1 MPQAVLNI
9 SMSVS
14 FSYYT
19 ILRID
24 FKQMPG
30 FDPYRQAKPEKK
42 DRPPVSA
49 ACIKKFHS
57 LSMRGLAG
65 LGLTGCSGGI
75 GCGIRGRLRNIR
87 RNNRWISQNRDFHT
101 PVLGASLFI
110 IIVRDR

>member
-49 ACIKKFHS
+49 ACI
-57 LSMRGLAG
+57 
-65 LGLTGCSGGI
+65 
-75 GCGIRGRLRNIR
+75 
-87 RNNRWISQNRDFHT
+87 
-101 PVLGASLFI
+101 
-110 IIVRDR
+110 

>member
-30 FDPYRQAKPEKK
+30 FDPYRQTKPEKK

-49 ACIKKFHS
+49 ACI
-57 LSMRGLAG
+57 
-65 LGLTGCSGGI
+65 
-75 GCGIRGRLRNIR
+75 
-87 RNNRWISQNRDFHT
+87 
-101 PVLGASLFI
+101 
-110 IIVRDR
+110 